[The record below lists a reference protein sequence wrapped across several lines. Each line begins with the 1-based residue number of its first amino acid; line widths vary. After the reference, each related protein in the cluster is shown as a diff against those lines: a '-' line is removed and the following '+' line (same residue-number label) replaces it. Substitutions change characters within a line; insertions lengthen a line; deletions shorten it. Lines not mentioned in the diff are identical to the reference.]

1 MLILKWTFFFDTS
14 VGSAVSHLHLR
25 KSFSYKA
32 ILHMLWSKY
41 EYISQY
47 LLICHFPLNSN
58 QHKHSQDESILINF
72 SKSRLVFCESVYIF
86 VWFYFII
93 LGFEV
98 FHFYPELHYFIHL
111 QGFWLLYI
119 IYFRIFFSIYIQP
132 LFSFFFNV
140 FFFVLYV
147 FKVVLLY
154 YIFISLLAHQS
165 SVEGFNPHNIKHT
178 KAQTLIC
185 KVVSSE

>member
-1 MLILKWTFFFDTS
+1 MDIFFDTS

-86 VWFYFII
+86 LFDSILLFWVLRSFIFIQNYIILFPFRGFDYCILYI
-93 LGFEV
+93 LGF
-98 FHFYPELHYFIHL
+98 FFYMYPA
-111 QGFWLLYI
+111 I
-119 IYFRIFFSIYIQP
+119 I
-132 LFSFFFNV
+132 
-140 FFFVLYV
+140 
-147 FKVVLLY
+147 
-154 YIFISLLAHQS
+154 
-165 SVEGFNPHNIKHT
+165 
-178 KAQTLIC
+178 
-185 KVVSSE
+185 

>member
-1 MLILKWTFFFDTS
+1 MDIFFDTS

-132 LFSFFFNV
+132 LFSFFFYV
-140 FFFVLYV
+140 FFSSCMYL
-147 FKVVLLY
+147 KLSCCI
-154 YIFISLLAHQS
+154 IFSSHYWLISHLWRALTH
-165 SVEGFNPHNIKHT
+165 IT
-178 KAQTLIC
+178 
-185 KVVSSE
+185 

>member
-1 MLILKWTFFFDTS
+1 MDIFFDTS

-72 SKSRLVFCESVYIF
+72 KSRLVFVRVCI
-86 VWFYFII
+86 YFCLI
-93 LGFEV
+93 LC
-98 FHFYPELHYFIHL
+98 YYF
-111 QGFWLLYI
+111 GFWGLSFLSRIALFYSPSGFLTLDI
-119 IYFRIFFSIYIQP
+119 IYFRIFFSIYVSSRY
-132 LFSFFFNV
+132 LVVFNV
-140 FFFVLYV
+140 FFVLYV

-154 YIFISLLAHQS
+154 YIFIVFISLLAHQS
-165 SVEGFNPHNIKHT
+165 SVEGLNPHNIKHT

-185 KVVSSE
+185 KVESSE